1 MKEVFMQCLIGMDVF
16 NICREVNRG
25 LMPEKAIKFEFE
37 NPLKSPNDELGE
49 PKINTMFFSVNLPVA
64 KILAVRMTQIVLDLQ
79 AEEEKLIAAGFLKPY
94 SGDQDEVSETS
105 P

>member
-1 MKEVFMQCLIGMDVF
+1 MKEVFMQCLTGMDVF
-16 NICREVNRG
+16 NVCREVDRG

-49 PKINTMFFSVNLPVA
+49 PKINTMFFSVSLPVA
-64 KILAVRMTQIVLDLQ
+64 KLLVDRMTKIAADLQ